1 MAEVKRRK
9 GESFEAFLR
18 RFNRRIQASGR
29 LIQAKKIRFH
39 TAKPSKARTR
49 GSALH
54 RARTRVHRE
63 YLLKTGQ
70 VTEEELAARGRGG
83 RRT

>member
-1 MAEVKRRK
+1 MAEVKRKR

-18 RFNRRIQASGR
+18 RFNRLIQASGR

-39 TAKPSKARTR
+39 EGPKSKRELRA
-49 GSALH
+49 SALH
-54 RARTRVHRE
+54 RTRVRAERE

-70 VTEEELAARGRGG
+70 ITEEELAERKRSH
-83 RRT
+83 RRS

>member
-1 MAEVKRRK
+1 MGEVKRKK

-18 RFNRRIQASGR
+18 RFNRIMQASGR

-39 TAKPSKARTR
+39 ESPKTKRELRA
-49 GSALH
+49 SALH
-54 RARTRVHRE
+54 RARTKAQRE

-70 VTEEELAARGRGG
+70 VTEEELAAMAKT
-83 RRT
+83 RR